1 MIKANRELGMR
12 MAAER
17 GWGKRQQGCLDD
29 LWTKESNWRHWKW
42 NDAGSGAYGIPQS
55 LPAKKMASAGPDWKT
70 NPRTQIEWG
79 LGYIEQRH
87 KTPCQALEFWH
98 SPQDHVPG
106 ASKNWY

>member
-1 MIKANRELGMR
+1 

-29 LWTKESNWRHWKW
+29 LW
-42 NDAGSGAYGIPQS
+42 
-55 LPAKKMASAGPDWKT
+55 
-70 NPRTQIEWG
+70 TQIEWG

-98 SPQDHVPG
+98 SPKDHVPG